1 MIRNRIMKIK
11 RITSIMLV
19 CFLLAINSNAQLA
32 VSAALDSTTM
42 MIGDQ
47 MKLHLSIQ
55 YPSSANII
63 KVDYSGLEKDENVE
77 LLKNGNFD
85 TINQSGLTI
94 LQKDLLFSIYDSGSF
109 YVPAIKVDYN
119 FKGQNQ
125 SKSTYKIQV
134 DVMTPQ
140 QDSVYL
146 TAIKPIIKEAR
157 TLRDLLPIFL
167 IVLALILVLGL
178 IFYLVN
184 RKGKEVAPPPPM
196 RKVPAHEIA
205 NDKLDGLKKK
215 QLWQNGEVKAYQ
227 SELTYIVREY
237 LENRYDAQALESTT
251 SEILDQLK
259 SLDFDDTMKS
269 QLREMLELAD
279 MVKFAKAEP
288 PVEAHER
295 LMNYAESF
303 VDKTKPEL
311 TEEGYKEGLVELPP
325 EG

>member
-11 RITSIMLV
+11 RIASIILV
-19 CFLLAINSNAQLA
+19 CFLLAINTNAQVA
-32 VSAALDSTTM
+32 VSAAVDSTHM

-47 MKLHLSIQ
+47 MKLHLSLQ
-55 YPSSANII
+55 YPPNVNIA
-63 KVDYSGLEKDENVE
+63 KVDYSALEKDEDVE
-77 LLKNGNFD
+77 LIKNGSFD
-85 TINQSGLTI
+85 TLNQGGLVI

-109 YVPAIKVDYN
+109 YVPPIKVEYDIN
-119 FKGQNQ
+119 GQSQ

-146 TAIKPIIKEAR
+146 TAIKPIIKEASSW
-157 TLRDLLPIFL
+157 RDYLPAML
-167 IVLALILVLGL
+167 VVLGLILVLGL
-178 IFYLVN
+178 VFFLVN
-184 RKGKEVAPPPPM
+184 RKGKEVAPPPPV

-237 LENRYDAQALESTT
+237 LENRYGAQALESTT
-251 SEILDQLK
+251 SEILNQLK
-259 SLDFDDTMKS
+259 SLDFNDTMKT

-288 PVEAHER
+288 PIEAHER

-325 EG
+325 EA

>member
-11 RITSIMLV
+11 RIISIALV
-19 CFLLAINSNAQLA
+19 SFLLAFNTNAQLA
-32 VSAALDSTTM
+32 VSAALDSTHM

-47 MKLHLSIQ
+47 MRLHLSIQ
-55 YPSSANII
+55 YPPNINI
-63 KVDYSGLEKDENVE
+63 VKVDYSELEKDEDFE
-77 LLKNGNFD
+77 LLSNGNFD
-85 TINQSGLTI
+85 TLDQNGLLI

-109 YVPAIKVDYN
+109 YVPPIKVDYSFN
-119 FKGQNQ
+119 GQSQ

-157 TLRDLLPIFL
+157 TWRDLLPIF
-167 IVLALILVLGL
+167 IGVFVLILVLGL
-178 IFYLVN
+178 VFYLVN
-184 RKGKEVAPPPPM
+184 RRGKEVAPPPPI

-205 NDKLDGLKKK
+205 NDKLTGLKKK

-251 SEILDQLK
+251 SEILSQLK
-259 SLDFDDTMKS
+259 SLDFDDNMKS

-325 EG
+325 E

>member
-11 RITSIMLV
+11 RIISIVLV
-19 CFLLAINSNAQLA
+19 CFLLAVNTNAQLA
-32 VSAALDSTTM
+32 VSANVDSTRM
-42 MIGDQ
+42 MIGDHMQ
-47 MKLHLSIQ
+47 LHLSIQ
-55 YPSSANII
+55 YPPSVNITKI
-63 KVDYSGLEKDENVE
+63 DYSGLEQDEDFE

-85 TINQSGLTI
+85 TLNQGGLVI
-94 LQKDLLFSIYDSGSF
+94 LHKDLLFSFYDSGAF
-109 YVPAIKVDYN
+109 YVPAIKVDYSIN
-119 FKGQNQ
+119 GQNQ
-125 SKSTYKIQV
+125 FKSTYKIQV
-134 DVMTPQ
+134 DVMTPE

-157 TLRDLLPIFL
+157 TWRDLLPIFL
-167 IVLALILVLGL
+167 SVLALILIVGL

-184 RKGKEVAPPPPM
+184 RKGKEVAPPPPV

-251 SEILDQLK
+251 SEILGQLK
-259 SLDFDDTMKS
+259 SLDFDDAMKS

-288 PVEAHER
+288 PIEAHER

-303 VDKTKPEL
+303 VEKTKPEL

-325 EG
+325 E

>member
-1 MIRNRIMKIK
+1 MKIK
-11 RITSIMLV
+11 RIVSITLV
-19 CFLLAINSNAQLA
+19 CFLLVFNSHAQVA
-32 VSAALDSTTM
+32 VSAALDSTNM
-42 MIGDQ
+42 MIGDH
-47 MKLHLSIQ
+47 MKLHLTIQ
-55 YPSSANII
+55 YPPGISIN
-63 KVDYSGLEKDENVE
+63 KVDYSELENDENVE

-85 TINQSGLTI
+85 TLNQGGLVI
-94 LQKDLLFSIYDSGSF
+94 LQKDLLFSIYDSGTF
-109 YVPAIKVDYN
+109 YVPPIKVDYGFRDN
-119 FKGQNQ
+119 NQ

-146 TAIKPIIKEAR
+146 TAIKPIIKEPR
-157 TLRDLLPIFL
+157 NWRDFLPVAL
-167 IVLALILVLGL
+167 VVLAVILLSGLVLY
-178 IFYLVN
+178 FVN
-184 RKGKEVAPPPPM
+184 RKGKEVAPPPPI

-251 SEILDQLK
+251 SEILNQLK
-259 SLDFDDTMKS
+259 SLDFDDNMKS

-279 MVKFAKAEP
+279 RVKFAKAEP

-303 VDKTKPEL
+303 VEKTKPEL

-325 EG
+325 E